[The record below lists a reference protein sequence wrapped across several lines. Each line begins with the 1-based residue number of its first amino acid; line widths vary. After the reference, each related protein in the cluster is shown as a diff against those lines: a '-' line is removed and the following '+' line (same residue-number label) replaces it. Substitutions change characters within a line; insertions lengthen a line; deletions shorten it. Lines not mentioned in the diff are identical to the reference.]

1 MERRRGRA
9 NERRRAPGAA
19 LAAGI
24 AALGAALLALAAAIA
39 LGANL
44 AMATALTLGAGGLAL
59 AGGALL
65 LARRARAA
73 AEKASSD
80 LDFLARRL
88 LRVESR
94 LAEAERR
101 GAADKGGDRAADEE
115 LRGAVAEVSGEMAL
129 ISGLLRD
136 LAGTVAAH
144 DRALAEMAEAQD
156 ARRAWE
162 NAPAPHDR
170 TPHEHLGTAPAW
182 DEAAPPRPRFA
193 PVVEPEPEPEPAA
206 WREPAPPS
214 PSAPPFVPRP
224 FSQPVPQAAAE
235 PLFEE
240 EPPKPAPDPR
250 AEAILRALRED
261 RMEIHLQP
269 VVTLPQRKTRFY
281 EALARLRLD
290 DDTLVLPGEFL
301 PAIAAAG
308 LTAEL
313 DGKVAAR
320 AAAIARHLVNRG
332 SDAFVTLDLA
342 HESLVAPGFL
352 RALGR
357 ILEAYPDVAG
367 RLAFEIAQRSWRMLD
382 AEVAGALETLRAKGA
397 LFVLDRASDLRID
410 AFGLADRGV
419 RFVKL
424 PAARLLAHAGGGI
437 DGRAGPDAFGLDVA
451 VSDLSAVMARA
462 GIKLVAEAVEREED
476 VPDLIDLDV
485 PLAQGSVFGAP
496 RAVRSDL
503 IGGPPPGRGGGG
515 EPPPRRA
522 PPGGEPAAT
531 AQPRGGAQPGGGSQ
545 GTKARRDEPPPP
557 EPKRPYRTTLRRAG

>member
-1 MERRRGRA
+1 MERRRARA

-44 AMATALTLGAGGLAL
+44 AMTAALTLAAGGLAL
-59 AGGALL
+59 AGGALV

-101 GAADKGGDRAADEE
+101 RASERSGESGADEE

-144 DRALAEMAEAQD
+144 DRTLAEMAEMAE
-156 ARRAWE
+156 ARDPMHE
-162 NAPAPHDR
+162 DR
-170 TPHEHLGTAPAW
+170 PTAPAW
-182 DEAAPPRPRFA
+182 NEAAPPRPRFA
-193 PVVEPEPEPEPAA
+193 PVVEPEPEPAA
-206 WREPAPPS
+206 WREPTPPV
-214 PSAPPFVPRP
+214 PQAPPFVPQP
-224 FSQPVPQAAAE
+224 FAQPPAQRAPPPTPE
-235 PLFEE
+235 PLFEDDA
-240 EPPKPAPDPR
+240 PPPAPDPR
-250 AEAILRALRED
+250 AQAILRALRED

-269 VVTLPQRKTRFY
+269 IVTLPQRKTRFY

-290 DDTLVLPGEFL
+290 DDALVLPGEFL

-332 SDAFVTLDLA
+332 SDAFVALDLA
-342 HESLVAPGFL
+342 HDSLLAPGFL

-382 AEVAGALETLRAKGA
+382 AEVAGALEALRAKGA

-424 PAARLLAHAGGGI
+424 PAARLLAHADGGI
-437 DGRAGPDAFGLDVA
+437 DGRARPDTFGLDVA

-462 GIKLVAEAVEREED
+462 GIELVAEAVEREED

-496 RAVRSDL
+496 RAVRADL

-515 EPPPRRA
+515 EPAPRRA
-522 PPGGEPAAT
+522 PPGGDPAAGP
-531 AQPRGGAQPGGGSQ
+531 QPRGGLQGGGSQ
-545 GTKARRDEPPPP
+545 GGGAPGTKARRDDPPPPPP
-557 EPKRPYRTTLRRAG
+557 EPKRPYRATLRRAG

>member
-1 MERRRGRA
+1 MERRRARA

-24 AALGAALLALAAAIA
+24 AATGAALLALAAAIA
-39 LGANL
+39 AGTDL
-44 AMATALTLGAGGLAL
+44 ALAAALTLGAGGLTL
-59 AGGALL
+59 AGGALA
-65 LARRARAA
+65 LARRARAS

-101 GAADKGGDRAADEE
+101 KGGDEE

-144 DRALAEMAEAQD
+144 DRTLGELAEARDAQD
-156 ARRAWE
+156 ARHEPRYRDEPRHAEEPRYTEEPRA
-162 NAPAPHDR
+162 AYDPP
-170 TPHEHLGTAPAW
+170 PQSAPAW
-182 DEAAPPRPRFA
+182 NEAAPPRPRFA
-193 PVVEPEPEPEPAA
+193 PVVEPDAEPEHAPDQRPAPAQPRPAFAPRTFAEPA
-206 WREPAPPS
+206 E
-214 PSAPPFVPRP
+214 
-224 FSQPVPQAAAE
+224 E

-240 EPPKPAPDPR
+240 EPPPEPVLDPR
-250 AEAILRALRED
+250 SQAILRALRED

-269 VVTLPQRKTRFY
+269 IVSLPQRRTRFY
-281 EALARLRLD
+281 EALSRLRLD

-301 PAIAAAG
+301 PTIARAG

-382 AEVAGALETLRAKGA
+382 AEVAGALEALRGKGA
-397 LFVLDRASDLRID
+397 LFVLDRASDLRVD
-410 AFGLADRGV
+410 PFGLADRGV
-419 RFVKL
+419 RYVKL
-424 PAARLLAHAGGGI
+424 PAARLLAHA
-437 DGRAGPDAFGLDVA
+437 DGNAHPQALGLDVA
-451 VSDLSAVMARA
+451 VSDLAAVMARA
-462 GIKLVAEAVEREED
+462 GIQLVAEAVEREED

-496 RAVRSDL
+496 RAVRADL
-503 IGGPPPGRGGGG
+503 IGGPPPGRGGG
-515 EPPPRRA
+515 EPPPRKA
-522 PPGGEPAAT
+522 PPGGSEPRGSAQFRDGQPPAGPQAT
-531 AQPRGGAQPGGGSQ
+531 A
-545 GTKARRDEPPPP
+545 TRRNEPPPP
-557 EPKRPYRTTLRRAG
+557 APEPTRPYRATLRRAG

>member
-1 MERRRGRA
+1 MERRRPRA

-24 AALGAALLALAAAIA
+24 AALGAALLALAGAIA
-39 LGANL
+39 AGAGVAL
-44 AMATALTLGAGGLAL
+44 AMALTLAAAGLAL
-59 AGGALL
+59 AGGALV
-65 LARRARAA
+65 LARRARTT

-101 GAADKGGDRAADEE
+101 KGGDEDV
-115 LRGAVAEVSGEMAL
+115 RGAVAEVSGEIAL

-136 LAGTVAAH
+136 IAGTVAG
-144 DRALAEMAEAQD
+144 
-156 ARRAWE
+156 
-162 NAPAPHDR
+162 HDR
-170 TPHEHLGTAPAW
+170 TLTEIIEAQAALAQ
-182 DEAAPPRPRFA
+182 DESPEPERYEPLRGAPPPPPAPEPAAWAPPPRFA
-193 PVVEPEPEPEPAA
+193 PVLEPEPEFDPLPEPDHLPEPEPA
-206 WREPAPPS
+206 PAPRVFTP
-214 PSAPPFVPRP
+214 
-224 FSQPVPQAAAE
+224 QPLHRAAHE

-240 EPPKPAPDPR
+240 EVAPPAPEPALDR
-250 AEAILRALRED
+250 YAQAVLRALRED

-269 VVTLPQRKTRFY
+269 VVSLPQRKTRFY

-290 DDTLVLPGEFL
+290 DDSLVMPDAFL
-301 PAIAAAG
+301 PAITRAG

-342 HESLVAPGFL
+342 QESLVAPGFL

-382 AEVAGALETLRAKGA
+382 AEASGALDALRSKGA
-397 LFVLDRASDLRID
+397 LFVLDRASDLRVD
-410 AFGLADRGV
+410 ALGLADRGV
-419 RFVKL
+419 RYVKL
-424 PAARLLAHAGGGI
+424 PSALILGHAE
-437 DGRAGPDAFGLDVA
+437 RPAPGLDVA
-451 VSDLSAVMARA
+451 VSDLSAVLSRA

-485 PLAQGSVFGAP
+485 PLAQGLVFGGP

-503 IGGPPPGRGGGG
+503 IGGPPPGRGGEPAGTRPRTQDGG
-515 EPPPRRA
+515 APTARAVPPRAPAPAPGISARYADDPPP
-522 PPGGEPAAT
+522 
-531 AQPRGGAQPGGGSQ
+531 Q
-545 GTKARRDEPPPP
+545 
-557 EPKRPYRTTLRRAG
+557 EPKRPYRATLRRAG